1 MKNYDVIVIGSGGGT
16 KLVVPVTQ
24 FGKKVAIIE
33 REKLGGT
40 CLNRGCIPSKMLIHV
55 ADLAEI
61 AREANR
67 FELGVDEKIGIE
79 FDKLIERVTTTID
92 SESEGI
98 APFYEK
104 NPNIDHY
111 HGHAKFVGP
120 RTIEVNGE
128 QITAEKILIAT
139 GAEPAV
145 PDIPGL
151 KGTPFMTYR
160 EALRPKKMPKS
171 MIVLGGGFIAVE
183 LGFFYG
189 ALGTDVTFLVRSE
202 FLRPEDSDIKEEFT
216 RVFTDRFKT
225 HLGVVPEGIE
235 YVDGVFRVFL
245 KDQVLEAES
254 LLVTTGTVPQTAELG
269 LENTAVKTDKKGN
282 IIVDDRLRT
291 DQEGVW
297 ALGDCVGNYLF
308 RHSANFEGEY
318 LFRTLFSDPSDE
330 PIDYRYMPHA
340 VFTRPQIGS
349 VGPTED
355 ELKKQGVDYI
365 VGKTPYSKS
374 AMGMALMAES
384 GLVKLIFDKNS
395 QKLIAGHIIGE
406 EASNMIHMVIA
417 FIHMGAT
424 LHDMLE
430 MIYIHPALPE
440 LVRNAARAAY
450 RNSLS

>member
-1 MKNYDVIVIGSGGGT
+1 MKKYDVIVIGSGGGT
-16 KLVVPVTQ
+16 KLVAPVTQ

-55 ADLAEI
+55 ADLAET

-67 FELGVDEKIGIE
+67 FELGIDNNLNLD
-79 FDKLIERVTTTID
+79 FDALIKRVATTID
-92 SESEGI
+92 SESDNI

-104 NPNIDHY
+104 NPNIDHI
-111 HGHAKFVGP
+111 HGHAKFIGP
-120 RTIEVNGE
+120 RTLEVNGE
-128 QITAEKILIAT
+128 QITADKILSAT
-139 GAEPAV
+139 GAEPAI

-160 EALRPKKMPKS
+160 DALRPKKMPKS

-183 LGFFYG
+183 LGYFYG

-202 FLRPEDSDIKEEFT
+202 LVRPEDGEIKEEFT
-216 RVFTDRFKT
+216 RVFSDRFKV
-225 HLGVVPEGIE
+225 HLKTVPESIE
-235 YVDGVFRVFL
+235 YVDGQFRVHIEG
-245 KDQVLEAES
+245 KVLEAEA

-269 LENTAVKTDKKGN
+269 LENTAVKLKKNGSV
-282 IIVDDRLRT
+282 IVDDHLRT

-330 PIDYRYMPHA
+330 PINYNYMPYA
-340 VFTRPQIGS
+340 VFTRPQIGG
-349 VGPTED
+349 VGPTE
-355 ELKKQGVDYI
+355 EKLKADGVDYI
-365 VGKTPYSKS
+365 VGKTPYRKS

-384 GLVKLIFDKNS
+384 GLVKLIFDRKS
-395 QKLIAGHIIGE
+395 QKLLAGHIIGE

-417 FIHMGAT
+417 FIHMNAT
-424 LHDMLE
+424 LTDMLE

-440 LVRNAARAAY
+440 LVRNAARDAY
-450 RNSLS
+450 RNSL